1 MTPPSRA
8 RRVLQALVLLVV
20 MAVVFLAGMLIERLR
35 SHAERDAMLQR
46 YERALR
52 EHRART
58 MEAEKSQEETTR
70 RP

>member
-1 MTPPSRA
+1 
-8 RRVLQALVLLVV
+8 
-20 MAVVFLAGMLIERLR
+20 
-35 SHAERDAMLQR
+35 MLQR